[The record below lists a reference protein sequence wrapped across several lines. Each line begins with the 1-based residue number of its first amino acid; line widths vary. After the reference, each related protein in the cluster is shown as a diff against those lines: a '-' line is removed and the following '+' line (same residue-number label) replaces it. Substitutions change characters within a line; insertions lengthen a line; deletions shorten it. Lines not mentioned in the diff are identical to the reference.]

1 MSDPNKDWLEK
12 ELETLGDLAAPPTL
26 LPKVMKR
33 VHERARKPWMHLLHS
48 PADLW
53 RSFVLG
59 IALAMLGFLLVI
71 NPAQFFSH
79 VPGALALFNLL
90 PLLLD
95 AAKKTLLEAKVF
107 SFPLLEL
114 LAVAIVLSYIL
125 LVATASAIQHLASAR
140 K

>member
-1 MSDPNKDWLEK
+1 
-12 ELETLGDLAAPPTL
+12 
-26 LPKVMKR
+26 
-33 VHERARKPWMHLLHS
+33 
-48 PADLW
+48 
-53 RSFVLG
+53 
-59 IALAMLGFLLVI
+59 MLGFLLVI

-95 AAKKTLLEAKVF
+95 AAKTALLQAKVF
-107 SFPLLEL
+107 NFPLLEL
-114 LAVAIVLSYIL
+114 LAAAIVLSYIL

>member
-12 ELETLGDLAAPPTL
+12 ELESLRDLEAPPAL

-33 VHERARKPWMHLLHS
+33 VHQRAGKPWTHLLRS
-48 PADLW
+48 PANLW

-59 IALAMLGFLLVI
+59 ISLAMLGFLLVI

-79 VPGALALFNLL
+79 VPGVLALFNLL

-95 AAKKTLLEAKVF
+95 AAKTALLQAKVF
-107 SFPLLEL
+107 NLPLLEL
-114 LAVAIVLSYIL
+114 LAAAIVLSYIL